1 MKKQN
6 YNFRKCIIKNKKF
19 PKSLLIRVC
28 VSSNKLIIDNN
39 QNLPGRG
46 YYLSRELDKIDN
58 VKLKNL
64 LEKKLHVV
72 IDNETLQE
80 LRKTTTQLESEQK
93 YGK

>member
-19 PKSLLIRVC
+19 PKSLLIRLC
-28 VSSNKLIIDNN
+28 VNNNKLIIDID
-39 QNLPGRG
+39 QNLPSRG
-46 YYLSRELDKIDN
+46 YYLSKELDKIDN

-72 IDNETLQE
+72 VDNETLQE
-80 LRKTTTQLESEQK
+80 LRKITS
-93 YGK
+93 

>member
-19 PKSLLIRVC
+19 PKSELIRICVSNNKLLI
-28 VSSNKLIIDNN
+28 DDH
-39 QNLPGRG
+39 QNLQGRG
-46 YYLSRELDKIDN
+46 YYLSKNLDKIDN

-72 IDNETLQE
+72 VDNDTLQK
-80 LRKTTTQLESEQK
+80 LRKITTQLESEQT